1 MAQQPAE
8 CHAHPGLKD
17 AWVAKNWGLS
27 LAALALLA
35 TMALPTHQDEAKAH
49 HELQQHG
56 HAEDV
61 HPGRCYALQHGNDDG
76 DHRRR
81 ECRGAGERAAKHGGI
96 RNRDLPG
103 A

>member
-1 MAQQPAE
+1 MPRAPR
-8 CHAHPGLKD
+8 LKD
-17 AWVAKNWGLS
+17 AWVAKNWALS

-35 TMALPTHQDEAKAH
+35 TMALPTHHDEAKAH

-56 HAEDV
+56 HAEGV

-76 DHRRR
+76 DR

-96 RNRDLPG
+96 RNRDFRG